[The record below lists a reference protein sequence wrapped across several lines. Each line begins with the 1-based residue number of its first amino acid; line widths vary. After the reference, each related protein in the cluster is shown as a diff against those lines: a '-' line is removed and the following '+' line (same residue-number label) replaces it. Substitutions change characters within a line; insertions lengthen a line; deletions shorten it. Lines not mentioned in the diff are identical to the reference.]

1 MVFTLFLNLSN
12 IFVCILPKFEI
23 VPVSFQSHSS
33 VLTDDEAATAHSNK
47 SGIAKLRAVYAQNKV
62 EELQL

>member
-1 MVFTLFLNLSN
+1 MVFTLFLNLSTH
-12 IFVCILPKFEI
+12 ICLYFTQFEI
-23 VPVSFQSHSS
+23 VSVSFQSHSS

-47 SGIAKLRAVYAQNKV
+47 SGIAKLRAVYAQKKV